1 MNIGNIV
8 KKVLIIILM
17 ILFFPMSI
25 PVYLYLKRYSGLLD
39 MYTNGSFDRQK
50 KKLEK
55 NIAVKDSES
64 ESDVLDLQGRIGIN
78 INEILNPKA
87 KVTTE
92 VNPLQS
98 AEEKEPKKNEKG
110 EYIEDPFSE
119 KKSSRYS
126 IFK

>member
-25 PVYLYLKRYSGLLD
+25 PVYFCLKSYSGLLD

-50 KKLEK
+50 KKLDK
-55 NIAVKDSES
+55 NIAVKDSKS
-64 ESDVLDLQGRIGIN
+64 ESDVLDLQGRTGIN
-78 INEILNPKA
+78 QDEILNPKA

-92 VNPLQS
+92 VNPLLN

>member
-1 MNIGNIV
+1 MNIGNNA
-8 KKVLIIILM
+8 KKVLIIFLM

-25 PVYLYLKRYSGLLD
+25 PVYFYLKGYSGLLD

-55 NIAVKDSES
+55 NIAFKDSES
-64 ESDVLDLQGRIGIN
+64 ESDVLDLQGRTGVN
-78 INEILNPKA
+78 LDEILNPKA
-87 KVTTE
+87 KLTAE
-92 VNPLQS
+92 FNPLLN